1 MRSVVAGAP
10 DRMLLPTGLV
20 PAVGGAVVGTSDAS
34 AGEPT

>member
-1 MRSVVAGAP
+1 MRSVVVVAP

-20 PAVGGAVVGTSDAS
+20 PAVGGAVMGTSESS